1 MRYRSVHPTR
11 GERWRVLP
19 GDGFI
24 DPPSGILTHAVTI
37 RRPRSEVWPW
47 LVQMGGGR
55 AGWYSYDRIDNEGRP
70 SAERII
76 PELQQ
81 IEVGT
86 VYPAKPG
93 VTEGFLLLAFE
104 PERYLILGW
113 PSPAG
118 PPVVTWAFILE
129 EPTPGCTRLIVRVQ
143 AAEDYRPPFALPRW
157 TVKTLVPLGH
167 ALMQRKQLLGI
178 ARRAETGSRAGP
190 GNVVATGR
198 SSPSGAAPR
207 RLHDAVSYDGDHGIT
222 GQQVAVRFYMERQ

>member
-24 DPPSGILTHAVTI
+24 DRPCGILTHAVTI
-37 RRPRSEVWPW
+37 QRHRSEVWPW

-55 AGWYSYDRIDNEGRP
+55 AGWYSYDRIDNDGHP

-76 PELQQ
+76 PELQR
-81 IEVGT
+81 IEAGT
-86 VYPAKPG
+86 VYPATPG
-93 VTEGFLLLAFE
+93 VSEGFVLLAFE

-118 PPVVTWAFILE
+118 QPIVTWAFVLE
-129 EPTPGCTRLIVRVQ
+129 EPKPECTRLIVRVR
-143 AAEDYRPPFALPRW
+143 AAGDYRPPFGLPRW

-178 ARRAETGSRAGP
+178 ARRAEAGSRAGP
-190 GNVVATGR
+190 ENAVATGP
-198 SSPSGAAPR
+198 SSPPRAAPQR
-207 RLHDAVSYDGDHGIT
+207 CA
-222 GQQVAVRFYMERQ
+222 

>member
-1 MRYRSVHPTR
+1 MRYRSVHPNR

-24 DPPSGILTHAVTI
+24 ARPSGILTHAVTI
-37 RRPRSEVWPW
+37 LRPRSEVWPW
-47 LVQMGGGR
+47 LAQMGGGR
-55 AGWYSYDRIDNEGRP
+55 AGWYSYDQIDNDGHP

-76 PELQQ
+76 PELQR

-86 VYPAKPG
+86 IYPAKPG
-93 VTEGFLLLAFE
+93 VTEGFVLLAFE

-118 PPVVTWAFILE
+118 QPVVTWAFILE
-129 EPTPGCTRLIVRVQ
+129 EPKPECTRLIVRVR
-143 AAEDYRPPFALPRW
+143 AAGDYRPPFGLPRW

-178 ARRAETGSRAGP
+178 ARRVEAAGP
-190 GNVVATGR
+190 EQDGVMRWQLDG
-198 SSPSGAAPR
+198 
-207 RLHDAVSYDGDHGIT
+207 RLHSAQHRLTI
-222 GQQVAVRFYMERQ
+222 

>member
-24 DPPSGILTHAVTI
+24 DRPCGILTHAVTI
-37 RRPRSEVWPW
+37 QRHRSEVWPW

-55 AGWYSYDRIDNEGRP
+55 AGWYSYDRIDNDGHP

-76 PELQQ
+76 PELQR
-81 IEVGT
+81 IEAGT
-86 VYPAKPG
+86 VYPATPG
-93 VTEGFLLLAFE
+93 VSEGFVLLAFE

-118 PPVVTWAFILE
+118 QPIVTWAFVLE
-129 EPTPGCTRLIVRVQ
+129 EPKP
-143 AAEDYRPPFALPRW
+143 
-157 TVKTLVPLGH
+157 LVPLGH

-178 ARRAETGSRAGP
+178 ARRAEAGSRAGP
-190 GNVVATGR
+190 ENAVATGP
-198 SSPSGAAPR
+198 SSPSRAAPQR
-207 RLHDAVSYDGDHGIT
+207 CA
-222 GQQVAVRFYMERQ
+222 

>member
-1 MRYRSVHPTR
+1 MRYRSVHPNR

-19 GDGFI
+19 GDDLI
-24 DPPSGILTHAVTI
+24 ARPSGILTHAVTI

-47 LVQMGGGR
+47 LAQMGGGR
-55 AGWYSYDRIDNEGRP
+55 AGWYSYDQIDNDGHP

-76 PELQQ
+76 PELQR

-86 VYPAKPG
+86 IYPAKPG
-93 VTEGFLLLAFE
+93 VTDGFVLLAFE

-118 PPVVTWAFILE
+118 PPVVTWAFVLE
-129 EPTPGCTRLIVRVQ
+129 EPKPGCTRLIVRVR
-143 AAEDYRPPFALPRW
+143 AAGDYTPPFGLPRW

-178 ARRAETGSRAGP
+178 ARRAEAASRVGP
-190 GNVVATGR
+190 GNAVATGR
-198 SSPSGAAPR
+198 SSPSRAAPPR
-207 RLHDAVSYDGDHGIT
+207 CA
-222 GQQVAVRFYMERQ
+222 